1 MFNVLDNAFTKAKA
15 IIPSTRWWSI
25 DPIPTATNILYSVNP
40 KGITA
45 IASKAPCI
53 GAVIAITFLKGI
65 PFFIR
70 IAPISPTKV
79 CINAL
84 AATTKGV
91 DTKNP
96 KVEPIPTITAEAG
109 PKSIAT
115 NKGTCDAKVAV
126 KGPNWI
132 LKIQRL
138 MELLWLKQLKLQ
150 HRSFFLHFSFFYP
163 PV

>member
-15 IIPSTRWWSI
+15 IIPSTKWWSI

-96 KVEPIPTITAEAG
+96 KVEPSPTITAEAG

-132 LKIQRL
+132 FKNPKANGIT
-138 MELLWLKQLKLQ
+138 MAKAVKTAA
-150 HRSFFLHFSFFYP
+150 
-163 PV
+163 